1 MKFVANLVGILSIP
15 IYYIVL
21 SFLFS
26 GLFLGFARLSAFLG
40 VEPWFIG
47 GVGLWFI
54 LPVGVTLSLW
64 FGHLTTRFL
73 LRTWSRVANASEGQ
87 G

>member
-1 MKFVANLVGILSIP
+1 MKFVPNLVGILSIP
-15 IYYIVL
+15 VYYIGL
-21 SFLFS
+21 SFLFG
-26 GLFLGFARLSAFLG
+26 GLFLAFARLSAFLG
-40 VEPWFIG
+40 VEPWFLG

-54 LPVGVTLSLW
+54 LPVTVTLSLW

-73 LRTWSRVANASEGQ
+73 HSTRSREANASEGQ